1 MNNKYKWIYWKRVT
15 CKCFASQGDISPFR
29 VFQNDWITFN
39 QTFHPN
45 PIDCDVKRHRC
56 GVEGNANG
64 VPEWWKQLQ
73 AFIPIKI
80 VAIHIDLKCC
90 WMLTQ
95 KIHLKLSFTC
105 RKIRDPNSKAHL
117 NHIFVIYYSISTVKY
132 ERICNVTLIKIT
144 KWKSVVTVITSAQS
158 DLSKS
163 DYNCTW

>member
-90 WMLTQ
+90 WMFTQ
-95 KIHLKLSFTC
+95 KVDLKLSFTC
-105 RKIRDPNSKAHL
+105 RKIRYAKSRKAHL
-117 NHIFVIYYSISTVKY
+117 NSD
-132 ERICNVTLIKIT
+132 ICNILPLSALETYHLSNIT
-144 KWKSVVTVITSAQS
+144 KLMSQANISVRPKVI
-158 DLSKS
+158 
-163 DYNCTW
+163 